1 MGSTVDRNGNLVQE
15 GDRALLVSIHP
26 SVLASLPD
34 DERQKVTFMEGKA
47 LEVYE
52 VDERGQAW
60 VEMKWQIAPNQMKIH
75 MLGLMPEDMERVN

>member
-1 MGSTVDRNGNLVQE
+1 M
-15 GDRALLVSIHP
+15 LLVSIHP

-34 DERQKVTFMEGKA
+34 DERQKVTFMEGKV

-60 VEMKWQIAPNQMKIH
+60 VEMKWQIAPNQMEIH
-75 MLGLMPEDMERVN
+75 TLGLMPEEMERVN